1 MKPILVIRQTR
12 GAIPPRAPR
21 PLMKL
26 LLFLSIKLYFLDIM
40 GRDGRI
46 GIMNAVSI
54 IGAAQLKHGV
64 LKDKTLR
71 DMIAEVGNACLEDA
85 GIDRK
90 EAQALYLSNYNGN
103 MFNLQNTMGA
113 YAATSLG
120 MQHAPTMRLEG
131 ACASGGLAVRQAFLS
146 LASGIY
152 DTVMVLGIEK
162 MNPDP
167 EMEGALDF
175 QSAIASGVDYNYEG
189 KYGIAGP
196 NMFAFFANRHMY
208 EYGTTREQMAYVSSK
223 NKSHASLNPYAH
235 KQRETSMEKILK
247 APVIS
252 SPFSTHEVS
261 LVSDGAAALLLTT
274 QEKAKSMKAKR
285 VSILGSGHG
294 GSSFTIAHRQ
304 SFTEMPATINAANEA
319 FAMASQG
326 MNGGEIKRE
335 DIDVLE
341 CHDCFSFTEILN
353 IEDLGFVKKGQG
365 GAFSQEGNTKLGGKL
380 PVNTSGGL
388 TAKGH
393 PIGCT
398 GVGQVAEMTFQ
409 LRDEA
414 EQRQVKDAK
423 HALTHVLGGPG
434 AVSAVHILQREE

>member
-1 MKPILVIRQTR
+1 MRK
-12 GAIPPRAPR
+12 
-21 PLMKL
+21 
-26 LLFLSIKLYFLDIM
+26 
-40 GRDGRI
+40 
-46 GIMNAVSI
+46 VSI

-64 LKDKTLR
+64 LKDKSLR
-71 DMIAEVGNACLEDA
+71 DMIAEVGNSCLKDA
-85 GIDRK
+85 SLDRK
-90 EAQALYLSNYNGN
+90 EVQALYLSNYNGN

-120 MQHAPTMRLEG
+120 MQHAATMRLEG

-146 LASGIY
+146 IASGVY
-152 DTVMVLGIEK
+152 DTAMVLGIEK

-167 EMEGALDF
+167 EMAGALDF
-175 QSAIASGVDYNYEG
+175 QSAIVAGVDYDYEG

-196 NMFAFFANRHMY
+196 NMFALFANRHMQ
-208 EYGTTREQMAYVSSK
+208 EYGTTREQMAYVASK
-223 NKSHASLNPYAH
+223 NKYHSSLNPYAH
-235 KQRETSMEKILK
+235 KQRETPMEKILK
-247 APVIS
+247 APVVS

-261 LVSDGAAALLLTT
+261 LVSDGAAALILTT
-274 QEKAKSMKAKR
+274 QEKAKSIKSKR
-285 VSILGSGHG
+285 VSIVGSGHG
-294 GSSFTIAHRQ
+294 GSSFTIAHRK
-304 SFTEMPATINAANEA
+304 SFTEMPATARAADEA
-319 FAMASQG
+319 FAMASTEPRAG
-326 MNGGEIKRE
+326 NIKRE

-341 CHDCFSFTEILN
+341 CHDCFSFTEIVNL
-353 IEDLGFVKKGQG
+353 EDLGFVKKGKG
-365 GAFSQEGNTKLGGKL
+365 GPFSEEGNTKLGGKL

-414 EQRQVKDAK
+414 EKKQVKNAK

-434 AVSAVHILQREE
+434 SVSTVHILEREE